1 MSPPLHHNHQLRM
14 EALVIYYIVPH
25 TLLPG
30 VQVSRSALDISMRSV
45 MLGSRP
51 RSQSGCIAAALWN
64 CSACRHQG
72 EDSLP
77 HAVCVMVMINVDV
90 KETKNMKMC

>member
-30 VQVSRSALDISMRSV
+30 VQVSCSALDIPMRSV
-45 MLGSRP
+45 MLVSRP

-77 HAVCVMVMINVDV
+77 HAVCVMVMMNVDV
-90 KETKNMKMC
+90 KENKNMKMC

>member
-1 MSPPLHHNHQLRM
+1 VCSSDL
-14 EALVIYYIVPH
+14 
-25 TLLPG
+25 
-30 VQVSRSALDISMRSV
+30 
-45 MLGSRP
+45 
-51 RSQSGCIAAALWN
+51 CIAAALWN

-90 KETKNMKMC
+90 

>member
-1 MSPPLHHNHQLRM
+1 M

-30 VQVSRSALDISMRSV
+30 VQVSCSALDMSMRSV

-64 CSACRHQG
+64 CSACLHQG

-77 HAVCVMVMINVDV
+77 RAVLVMVMMNVDV
-90 KETKNMKMC
+90 KENKNMKMC

>member
-30 VQVSRSALDISMRSV
+30 VQVSCSALDISMRSV
-45 MLGSRP
+45 MLVSRP

-90 KETKNMKMC
+90 